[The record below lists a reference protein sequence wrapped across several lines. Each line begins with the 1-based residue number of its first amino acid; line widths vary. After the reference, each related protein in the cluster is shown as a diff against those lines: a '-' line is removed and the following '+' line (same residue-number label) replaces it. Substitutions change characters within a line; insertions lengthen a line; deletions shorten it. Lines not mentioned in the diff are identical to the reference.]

1 MARRASNS
9 SPRCVHTRVIN
20 QEPDSSVVA
29 HSFGCTPGPVL
40 GQRGRTDMIDQAG
53 CAAGT
58 ALPHPYNDAH
68 DTPSASQYPQL
79 PECRSPRR
87 SRPTGRTWTT
97 LPAAGCPASMA
108 SAPPP
113 HPTSAPGREQPQRT
127 QPACSFVASA
137 LPLHPTSALGRER
150 MIRRHAVCDGC
161 RFNIYA
167 GAGPCMRASAGPQ
180 LAAAWHDAGGLLAYM
195 DFQSA
200 VESLDSGAAAVSTPS
215 GSGC

>member
-1 MARRASNS
+1 MRLAQRCLIPTMMLTTLLLPLNTPNCPNAAAQDDHDQLEGPGRRCRRPGVR
-9 SPRCVHTRVIN
+9 PRWRRRRHRT
-20 QEPDSSVVA
+20 
-29 HSFGCTPGPVL
+29 
-40 GQRGRTDMIDQAG
+40 QRPLQAVNGRKG
-53 CAAGT
+53 
-58 ALPHPYNDAH
+58 L
-68 DTPSASQYPQL
+68 
-79 PECRSPRR
+79 
-87 SRPTGRTWTT
+87 SRPAVSWRRRCDYTQRPLRAVSEIRLGY
-97 LPAAGCPASMA
+97 GSMA